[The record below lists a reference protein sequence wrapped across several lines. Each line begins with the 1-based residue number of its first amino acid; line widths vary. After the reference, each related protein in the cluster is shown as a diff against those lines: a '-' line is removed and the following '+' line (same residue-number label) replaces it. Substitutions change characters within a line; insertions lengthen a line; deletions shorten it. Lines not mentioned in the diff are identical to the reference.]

1 MLHKGASDR
10 TLGRLGVRRRHGGHT
25 AIDRCGKKSRSGI
38 MAPWAPYV
46 CVRVIGSVAPASR
59 KQLIPTD
66 GCCST
71 TTTTTFQPDP
81 FQHRV
86 PGGGQIEN
94 SKKQRTD
101 VCTTTTTKMTP
112 RVPPLGSLAVQSPS
126 QSSQVVHVSP
136 ATCHNLSLFKG
147 SFSSFWTSLLFRCF
161 RSLLSA
167 YVVLFSH
174 QRGGWA

>member
-1 MLHKGASDR
+1 MRQPCRKRCYIKEHPTAR
-10 TLGRLGVRRRHGGHT
+10 LGRLGVRRRHGGHT

-81 FQHRV
+81 FQYRV

-94 SKKQRTD
+94 SKKQRTRRLYD
-101 VCTTTTTKMTP
+101 NNDQNDATRTA
-112 RVPPLGSLAVQSPS
+112 LGQPCGAV
-126 QSSQVVHVSP
+126 
-136 ATCHNLSLFKG
+136 ALSIVAG
-147 SFSSFWTSLLFRCF
+147 GACF
-161 RSLLSA
+161 PGYLS
-167 YVVLFSH
+167 
-174 QRGGWA
+174 